1 MRLLIGPRAS
11 IETAPA
17 IEAEFDSFEDR
28 SVMMP
33 TNMLTISLMA
43 LGFAIFEAKLRIVIP
58 LVAACLGIAGLIPM
72 AAARRKLHIPGY
84 VGIALLAFALSLVFG
99 KLAGFTRV
107 AASAAGPILSIIFF
121 LLIAVTV
128 GSILAL
134 IFYRDPQ

>member
-1 MRLLIGPRAS
+1 MAAG
-11 IETAPA
+11 
-17 IEAEFDSFEDR
+17 
-28 SVMMP
+28 
-33 TNMLTISLMA
+33 MLAFSLMA
-43 LGFAIFEAKLRIVIP
+43 RSLTVFEAKLSIVIP

-84 VGIALLAFALSLVFG
+84 VGMALLAFALSLVFG

-121 LLIAVTV
+121 LLIAVAV

-134 IFYRDPQ
+134 FFYRDPR

>member
-1 MRLLIGPRAS
+1 MAAG
-11 IETAPA
+11 
-17 IEAEFDSFEDR
+17 
-28 SVMMP
+28 
-33 TNMLTISLMA
+33 MLAFSLMA
-43 LGFAIFEAKLRIVIP
+43 RSLTVFEAKLSIVIP

-84 VGIALLAFALSLVFG
+84 VGMALLAFALSLVFG

-121 LLIAVTV
+121 LLIAVAV

-134 IFYRDPQ
+134 FFYRDPQ